1 MKIKYAVM
9 AALLQAAVALAVSA
23 RSGPPLPVQ
32 SSQAQASQAQS
43 SQAGVS
49 PETEREPRRRP
60 DVMGKITAIQGQ
72 TLTIKNPEGH
82 DVTVTVTDSTRVM
95 KDRQPA
101 KLTDFKVGDM
111 AMVRG
116 KSTGTDAW
124 EADFLGSRGGGFGGP
139 GGGQGGFAEDMGNK
153 FIMGEIKAID
163 GTHLTIARVDNQTQI
178 IAVDENTSFRKEGES
193 ITLAD
198 FKVGDHVFGPG
209 EVKDGTFVAS
219 RLMLGDPRRM
229 RGGPEGEHGPGG
241 EQKPN

>member
-9 AALLQAAVALAVSA
+9 AAILQAAVAVAVSA
-23 RSGPPLPVQ
+23 PSGPVPPQ
-32 SSQAQASQAQS
+32 SPQAGASQAP
-43 SQAGVS
+43 AP

-60 DVMGKITAIQGQ
+60 DVMGKITAVNGQ
-72 TLTIKNPEGH
+72 TLTIRNPDGH
-82 DVTVTVTDSTRVM
+82 DVTVTVTDSTRIV

-101 KLTDFKVGDM
+101 KLADFKVGDM

-116 KSTGTDAW
+116 KSTGTNTW

-139 GGGQGGFAEDMGNK
+139 GGGQGGFAEDMGKK
-153 FIMGEIKAID
+153 FIVGEIKAID
-163 GTHLTIARVDNQTQI
+163 GTRLTIAGVDNQTQV

-193 ITLAD
+193 VTLAD
-198 FKVGDHVFGPG
+198 FKVGDRVFGAG

-229 RGGPEGEHGPGG
+229 RGGPEGERGPGG
-241 EQKPN
+241 DQKPN